1 MIDGMME
8 DIQALTAA
16 ANKAAAAAEK
26 ESEGVG
32 SPVEERI
39 AAALAAS
46 ARAAKA
52 MADASTS
59 SSKALDERLER
70 LEKSIASLEEARLQS
85 SEAAERF
92 VSGLNEKSKVLYMEV
107 ERAISMAKS
116 DHEDSMLDFEVMS
129 VQQAKR
135 MADAGEEAAKQV
147 EERMASSSDAVEKRL
162 RGLEKTM
169 IRTVA
174 VAGCLLVAAV
184 AAVLAI
190 GWAGALA
197 SGGLGQLTQEIVALH
212 GSEAGVAVV
221 AVAALGVALVGGVVG
236 YKIAKRKP
244 Y

>member
-16 ANKAAAAAEK
+16 ANKAASAAKK
-26 ESEGVG
+26 EAAGAG
-32 SPVEERI
+32 SPVEESI

-46 ARAAKA
+46 AKATSA
-52 MADASTS
+52 MADASAS

-92 VSGLNEKSKVLYMEV
+92 VAGLNEKSKVLYMEV

-116 DHEDSMLDFEVMS
+116 DHEDSMLDFEAMS

-212 GSEAGVAVV
+212 GSEAGIAVV